1 MTEIMRGGPQGWTAL
16 GLWAA
21 SRPEKNVDAP
31 LYTVCSTCNVV
42 SCRAASLKCMQICTI
57 TL

>member
-31 LYTVCSTCNVV
+31 LQMHANKHNHTSVIVIAV
-42 SCRAASLKCMQICTI
+42 RP
-57 TL
+57 